1 MYTKKIYFSGGDFHE
16 LQAVFTGLP
25 GVVATQTGYL
35 RGEGND
41 DEVHGIEVEY
51 NPKKVDLSML
61 MDILFAVVTP
71 YRPDGQGKAIGKEFR
86 AGVWYTDAEEPVSFT
101 YEIVGDAGEPYWF
114 SASELEPSDA
124 GLNVYV
130 DALTIRSDGE
140 YQLTVENP
148 WVDADYASSDEGVAT
163 VSDDGKIWA
172 VAPGEATITVTQGG
186 ETAEVVVTVVE

>member
-86 AGVWYTDAEEPVSFT
+86 AGVWYTDAEDEPQLQFYMHFLASRGKAPAAT
-101 YEIVGDAGEPYWF
+101 GDG
-114 SASELEPSDA
+114 
-124 GLNVYV
+124 
-130 DALTIRSDGE
+130 LTINDPNSKAVRKCYAKAVPLKTFRE
-140 YQLTVENP
+140 AAEEHQNYYTKHP
-148 WVDADYASSDEGVAT
+148 DAESFIDWKSFREQVRY
-163 VSDDGKIWA
+163 
-172 VAPGEATITVTQGG
+172 
-186 ETAEVVVTVVE
+186 